1 MIALGVWMTDTHE
14 KDSILAERAFLH
26 DLSNQ
31 LVIAQGMGG
40 FVLNAIEKT
49 SGEDSKEL
57 QRMRKTIGAIDKMI
71 QMVRERREVVR
82 SREREI
88 TV

>member
-1 MIALGVWMTDTHE
+1 MTECRE
-14 KDSILAERAFLH
+14 KENILAERAFLH

-57 QRMRKTIGAIDKMI
+57 QRMRKSIAAIDKMI

-82 SREREI
+82 GREREI

>member
-1 MIALGVWMTDTHE
+1 MSEGIAVDKE
-14 KDSILAERAFLH
+14 SILHERSFLH

-40 FVLNAIEKT
+40 FVLNSIEKAVD
-49 SGEDSKEL
+49 EDSKEL
-57 QRMRKTIGAIDKMI
+57 QRMRKTVNAIDKMI
-71 QMVRERREVVR
+71 QMVRDRRDAVR

-88 TV
+88 V